1 MLWNFFL
8 NLINLSYQLVDPPV
22 SSLHACLCM
31 LSRVWLFV
39 PPSTTAHQAPL
50 SKGFPRQ
57 EYWSGLPRPPPGDLP
72 NPRIEPT
79 SLESPAL
86 AGRFFTTEPPRKP
99 HFFLRSL
106 WFSGW
111 WGVFAAFHKCLC
123 LNRALWNISLSSCSG
138 CKYCPASSFPWCV
151 LGSSMLP
158 SWEYGA
164 WNVDTYK
171 CCWMNRLMSGCW
183 VSRSFKSLN
192 LAMLLTSFVS
202 SDNSLSLSEPQFPN
216 L

>member
-1 MLWNFFL
+1 MSDSLCPHQLQPTRLLCPRDFPGKNTGVGCHALLQGIFLTQELNPHLL
-8 NLINLSYQLVDPPV
+8 NLLHWQADSLPLSHQGSPV
-22 SSLHACLCM
+22 SSLDH
-31 LSRVWLFV
+31 
-39 PPSTTAHQAPL
+39 
-50 SKGFPRQ
+50 
-57 EYWSGLPRPPPGDLP
+57 
-72 NPRIEPT
+72 
-79 SLESPAL
+79 
-86 AGRFFTTEPPRKP
+86 
-99 HFFLRSL
+99 

-123 LNRALWNISLSSCSG
+123 LNRALWNISLSSCSD

-202 SDNSLSLSEPQFPN
+202 SDNSLSLSEPHFPN